1 MTVYLYYRQG
11 GWVMECEFWP
21 WREHPCIAVIPFK
34 HHEIHLNIKII
45 GLFCQFIENFSCLV
59 VSVTHLDFLSE
70 ELTCYSSLFLP
81 MLLHTVS
88 LKNTLLWQGEESR
101 LCVCV
106 ESKSRIVFIVLL
118 CKDHSVLK
126 IWYKWWFFAV
136 FNFIIIEFIL
146 YIKIIGDYFNAKLYY
161 MFIEHSELNNKRL
174 VQVHSILLE

>member
-1 MTVYLYYRQG
+1 MSSDLEESILALQLS
-11 GWVMECEFWP
+11 
-21 WREHPCIAVIPFK
+21 
-34 HHEIHLNIKII
+34 HLNIMKYTLTKII
-45 GLFCQFIENFSCLV
+45 GLFCQFIENFSYLV

-88 LKNTLLWQGEESR
+88 LKNILLWQGEESR

-126 IWYKWWFFAV
+126 I
-136 FNFIIIEFIL
+136 
-146 YIKIIGDYFNAKLYY
+146 
-161 MFIEHSELNNKRL
+161 
-174 VQVHSILLE
+174 